1 MERIQWFNH
10 FETCRFPAGFPIASH
25 NVTRQGKPPE
35 DETAEKV
42 PMTDRR
48 QGCDEPLT
56 RRSELFPPTPAQY
69 HTLIY
74 PFVPLSAKPWRTF
87 PLVAVVP
94 AAGAPC
100 A

>member
-1 MERIQWFNH
+1 LNFSQAECA
-10 FETCRFPAGFPIASH
+10 EGIACD
-25 NVTRQGKPPE
+25 QMAAWWKPPE

-69 HTLIY
+69 HTL
-74 PFVPLSAKPWRTF
+74 
-87 PLVAVVP
+87 
-94 AAGAPC
+94 
-100 A
+100 